1 MLNTLRSKQKAILWV
16 TVVIVGSAFVFFGV
30 GGGGAPGSQQKK
42 VAEVNGEKLSYEDF
56 NYSYNQ
62 LYKKQIEMYEKYMGY
77 VNSKMRENLGNR
89 IKSQVLNELINKELL
104 IQKAAEIGLY
114 VSVDEIKSVIQQNP
128 YFQENGTFNEKKWN
142 EWINNVPENSLAKYE
157 RNIREQIMVNKM
169 VSNLRN
175 RVSVSDKEIKDYYL
189 NKNKKISFNYAVAEI
204 DDYYSKVNAT
214 ESNLKE
220 YYNVKKE
227 NYRVP
232 QKVDISY
239 VVVNP
244 YQLLRNYDVPD
255 KEAEAYY
262 DSNKKKY
269 QKEEEVKIQYVK
281 VNIADYLDR
290 VSVSNQDIRNYYT
303 NHREEFETG
312 KRIQFNLSYINSE
325 RYLDDIDVTEKEVK
339 EYYQKNKEDF
349 KIKAQARAKHIIF
362 RTSENETKNKEKRAQ
377 AKDVLRRLKEGE
389 DFEKLARKYSEGPT
403 KAKGGDLG
411 YFTRGEM
418 VKEFDQIVFEDLDI
432 GDISGVVE
440 SRFGYHIIKLI
451 DKNEMHYA
459 GYTND
464 ESVYKSIEEKVK
476 KQKAITILKENK
488 EQIDDMIVQNGDFN
502 NIVRE
507 HNMEKEQTE
516 YLTKKEFMNEI
527 VKDIKIASDLYNLE
541 NRKMKTVIANNRLY
555 LFSPVD
561 IQQNYVKKLN
571 NSEVVNTIKEKVKK
585 QKAFDLAEEKISK
598 YHEEFKIVGVEN
610 FQKKANELNLKTYP
624 TGFFEFSR
632 NTFIP
637 GIGKNRNALSTAF
650 GLEYTDISKPVK
662 IDDGFILMRL
672 VNRRSGYIPSYNE
685 ASHEVK
691 RDLKLAKARE
701 NLDNI
706 VSNLKKK
713 VKKEGFDNS
722 LVNKYNLKKME
733 KNGITREKFDFLRIN
748 DNEKKTDLIKK
759 IYKSDKGNI
768 IDFVWGENIAYL
780 IKVEDNKD
788 SYIKELKE
796 IKNELEKEY
805 KFNKAKEIAMKD
817 IKNKSFSKVESASVK
832 KGSENFSKEEL
843 NNIADSVLD
852 NKYLIERKNSIV
864 YVKNIKIIKESFDK
878 LSDKK
883 ISSIK
888 DELIKQK
895 NNEYLKKWFK
905 KQREESDIRI
915 YLN

>member
-30 GGGGAPGSQQKK
+30 GGGGAPGSQQKN
-42 VAEVNGEKLSYEDF
+42 VAEVNGEKISYEDF
-56 NYSYNQ
+56 SYSYNQ

-114 VSVDEIKSVIQQNP
+114 VSVDEIKNVIQQNP

-142 EWINNVPENSLAKYE
+142 EWINKVPENSLAKYE
-157 RNIREQIMVNKM
+157 KNIREQIMVNKM

-189 NKNKKISFNYAVAEI
+189 NKNKKISFDYATSEI
-204 DDYYSKVNAT
+204 DEYYSKVEAT

-220 YYNVKKE
+220 YYKVKKE
-227 NYRVP
+227 KYRVP

-244 YQLLRNYDVPD
+244 YQLLRNYDVSD
-255 KEAEAYY
+255 KEAQAYY

-281 VNIADYLDR
+281 VNISDYLDR

-303 NHREEFETG
+303 NHRDEFETG
-312 KRIQFNLSYINSE
+312 KRIRFDLSYINSE

-339 EYYQKNKEDF
+339 EYYQRNKEDF

-362 RTSENETKNKEKRAQ
+362 RTNENETKNKEKRAQ

-403 KAKGGDLG
+403 KVKGGDLG

-418 VKEFDQIVFEDLDI
+418 VKEFDKIVFEDLDI
-432 GDISGVVE
+432 GEISNIVE

-451 DKNEMHYA
+451 DKNDKHYA
-459 GYTND
+459 DYKND
-464 ESVYKSIEEKVK
+464 ESVYNSIEEKVK
-476 KQKAITILKENK
+476 KQKAIAILKEKK
-488 EQIDDMIVQNGDFN
+488 EQIDDMVAQNGSFN
-502 NIVRE
+502 NIAKE
-507 HNMEKEQTE
+507 HDMQKEQTG
-516 YLTKKEFMNEI
+516 YLTKKEFMNDI
-527 VKDIKIASDLYNLE
+527 IKDIQTAGSFYNTSTNE
-541 NRKMKTVIANNRLY
+541 MKTVITHDRLY
-555 LFSPVD
+555 LISPES
-561 IQQNYVKKLN
+561 IQENYIKKLN
-571 NSEVVNTIKEKVKK
+571 SPEVVSTIREKIKE
-585 QKAFDLAEEKISK
+585 QKAFDLAEKRIKK
-598 YHEEFKIVGVEN
+598 YYEEFEISGVEN

-632 NTFIP
+632 NTYIP
-637 GIGKNRNALSTAF
+637 GIGRKQNVLSTAF

-672 VNRRSGYIPSYNE
+672 VNRRNGYIPSYNE

-691 RDLKLAKARE
+691 RDLKLAKSRE
-701 NLDNI
+701 NLDDI

-722 LVNKYNLKKME
+722 LVKKYNLKKMV
-733 KNGITREKFDFLRIN
+733 KNGITRENFDFLRIN
-748 DNEKKTDLIKK
+748 DNEEKTDLIKK

-780 IKVEDNKD
+780 IKVEDNND
-788 SYIKELKE
+788 SYIKKFKK

-817 IKNKSFSKVESASVK
+817 IKNKTFSKVESASVK
-832 KGSENFSKEEL
+832 KGTGDFSAEEL
-843 NNIADSVLD
+843 KNIAESVLD

-864 YVKNIKIIKESFDK
+864 YVKNIKIIKESFDS
-878 LSDKK
+878 LNDGK
-883 ISSIK
+883 IASIK
-888 DELIKQK
+888 NELIKQK
-895 NNEYLKKWFK
+895 TGEYVNKWFK
-905 KQREESDIRI
+905 NQREKSDIKI